1 MTARQE
7 RAVTGALWV
16 LNIAMQLLLIAR
28 NL

>member
-7 RAVTGALWV
+7 RAVTGMLWV
-16 LNIAMQLLLIAR
+16 LNIAMQMLLIAR